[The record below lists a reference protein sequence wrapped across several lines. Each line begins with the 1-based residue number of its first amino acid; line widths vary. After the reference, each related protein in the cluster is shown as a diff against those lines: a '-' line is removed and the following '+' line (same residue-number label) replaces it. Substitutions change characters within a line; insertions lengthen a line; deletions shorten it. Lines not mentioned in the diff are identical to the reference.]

1 MNFFRRDQPKSK
13 TRETIETFAIAIG
26 LALLVRATVAEAR
39 YIPSDS
45 MLPTLEKGDRLIVE
59 KITYH
64 FGQPDRGDIVV
75 FYPPDGSGF
84 EPGNAFIK
92 RVVGLPGENIRVTEG
107 KVFINDK
114 PLTEPYELEPP
125 DYKLPD
131 MDHDRMTTYW
141 QSIPTEAE
149 GGFQIPKGHVFV
161 MGDNRNNSMDS
172 HVWGFLPIK
181 NIIGKATVRFW
192 PPNRLG
198 VPAKDS

>member
-1 MNFFRRDQPKSK
+1 MMNFFRKGQPKSK
-13 TRETIETFAIAIG
+13 TRETIETFAVAIG

-64 FGQPDRGDIVV
+64 FGQPTRGDIVV
-75 FYPPDGSGF
+75 FYPPEGSGF
-84 EPGNAFIK
+84 GQGNAFIK
-92 RVVGLPGENIRVTEG
+92 RVVGLPGEHLRVADG

-114 PLTEPYELEPP
+114 PLTEAYEMEPP
-125 DYKLPD
+125 DYRLPD
-131 MDHDRMTTYW
+131 PEADRMTPYW
-141 QSIPTEAE
+141 QSIPTESDAFE
-149 GGFQIPKGHVFV
+149 VPTGHIFV

-172 HVWGFLPIK
+172 HVWGFLPVK

-198 VPAKDS
+198 VPSKDN